1 MLKFPR
7 LGIVFSNKTDDSL
20 AQINRMKF
28 CYLTITERCFFRC
41 KTCYAWKRNACHQEA
56 TFEEWRSFL
65 RSLKA
70 ISSTQLE
77 VHLSGGEP
85 LLHEWTP
92 DLIKYGVA
100 QGFNM
105 TMATNAFL
113 IDKEMAKKIKDS
125 GLSTIIISLNSLDEQ
140 IHDFLKGIKGS
151 HEKTLDAIAHL
162 TQQAGNP
169 EICICT
175 IISQQTLPGLVKLV
189 EWVNRQDK
197 ISAISFQAVTQPFHT
212 PTKKRWYQNK
222 EYSLLWPSDAQ
233 KASLIMEE
241 LIRLKETGAKI
252 GNNVA
257 QIRRY
262 QSYFMH
268 PDSLFKN
275 GCNVGDVSLTAHPN
289 GDISL
294 CRFGS
299 IGNIKK
305 DNIQELWSSKKI
317 RRVRTR
323 MGRCKLS
330 CEHMINGS
338 YKDS

>member
-1 MLKFPR
+1 MKFPH
-7 LGIVFSNKTDDSL
+7 LGIVFSNMRDPSL
-20 AQINRMKF
+20 TQINKIRF

-41 KTCYAWKRNACHQEA
+41 KTCYAWKKKACYQEP
-56 TFEEWRSFL
+56 TFGEWKSFL
-65 RSLKA
+65 GSLKE
-70 ISSTQLE
+70 ISNAQLE

-85 LLHEWTP
+85 LLHEWAP

-140 IHDFLKGIKGS
+140 THDFLKGIKGS
-151 HEKTLDAIAHL
+151 HRKTLDAIAYL

-169 EICICT
+169 EICICA

-189 EWVNRQDK
+189 EWVGRQDK

-212 PTKKRWYQNK
+212 PTEKKWYQNK
-222 EYSLLWPSDAQ
+222 EYSQLWPSDAQ
-233 KASLIMEE
+233 KTFLIMEE
-241 LIRLKETGAKI
+241 LIRLKEAGAKI
-252 GNNVA
+252 GNSVA

-262 QSYFMH
+262 QSYFMN

-275 GCNVGDVSLTAHPN
+275 RCNVGDSSLTTHPN
-289 GDISL
+289 GDMSL

-305 DNIQELWSSKKI
+305 DNIQELWSSEKLS
-317 RRVRTR
+317 RVRKR
-323 MGRCKLS
+323 MRSCRLN